1 MSEKSFEALELENA
15 ALHVLRKNPAFP
27 SEADFRTALLETLS
41 KEYFY
46 TPQKMEWATQA
57 MENGEVELPKI
68 R

>member
-1 MSEKSFEALELENA
+1 MSEKSFEQLELENA
-15 ALHVLRKNPAFP
+15 ALHVLRKNPAFA
-27 SEADFRTALLETLS
+27 SEAAFRSALLEILS

-46 TPQKMEWATQA
+46 TSQKMEWATHA